1 MGIAGEKRL
10 VALASNQLG
19 VVTAG
24 NIAAC
29 EVPRTLLCR
38 RLETGEWIRLHRGVF
53 KISSS
58 HATVDELEMAAIL
71 AAGNGAVLSHR
82 SAAARLGLD
91 VSRHP
96 SVQITMPVSRRAP
109 RLVGVQVWR
118 SRDLPAS
125 DVTKRGPLRL
135 THLARTIIDLASLLD
150 DKCLR
155 AALDSALRR
164 RRSHLVWISQLLNQR
179 GNGRRGADHLRRLI
193 AEYQD
198 GDEVPDSVLE
208 SFALQLARTTCR
220 QPKLHWNVCDGEQR
234 RVAEVDLAWPE
245 VQLCVQL
252 DGWKWHSSREAF
264 VEDRARDRAVQRLG
278 WMVLRYT
285 WHEVSSDP
293 ESWVAQMVE
302 IYKSRAAALFRRR
315 PRADGDS
322 QQVWR

>member
-1 MGIAGEKRL
+1 MSHTSAKSPHEQEWALRGGVGQMGIDGEKRI

-29 EVPRTLLCR
+29 QVPRTLLCR

-58 HATVDELEMAAIL
+58 QATVDELEMAAIL

-91 VSRHP
+91 VSRNP
-96 SVQITMPVSRRAP
+96 SVQITIPVSRRAP

-118 SRDLPAS
+118 SRDLTAS
-125 DVTKRGPLRL
+125 GVTKRGPLRL
-135 THLARTIIDLASLLD
+135 THLARTIIDLASVLD

-155 AALDSALRR
+155 AALDSALRQR
-164 RRSHLVWISQLLNQR
+164 RRHLGWISQLLSQR
-179 GNGRRGADHLRRLI
+179 GNGRRGADRLQRLI
-193 AEYQD
+193 AEYSN
-198 GDEVPDSVLE
+198 GGEVPDSVLE
-208 SFALQLARTTCR
+208 SFALQLARAIGR
-220 QPKLHWNVCDGEQR
+220 EPNLHWKVFDGER

-245 VQLCVQL
+245 VQLCAQL
-252 DGWKWHSSREAF
+252 DGWRWHSSREAF
-264 VEDRARDRAVQRLG
+264 VEDRVIDRSLQRLG

-293 ESWVAQMVE
+293 ESWV
-302 IYKSRAAALFRRR
+302 
-315 PRADGDS
+315 
-322 QQVWR
+322 

>member
-1 MGIAGEKRL
+1 MGIDVEKRL

-53 KISSS
+53 KIGSS

-91 VSRHP
+91 VSRNP
-96 SVQITMPVSRRAP
+96 SVQITIPVSRRTP

-135 THLARTIIDLASLLD
+135 THLARTIIDLASMLD
-150 DKCLR
+150 DKSLR
-155 AALDSALRR
+155 AALDSALRQ
-164 RRSHLVWISQLLNQR
+164 RRSHLGWISQLLNQR
-179 GNGRRGADHLRRLI
+179 GNGRRGADRLRGLI
-193 AEYQD
+193 AEYRD

-208 SFALQLARTTCR
+208 SFALQLARAIGR
-220 QPKLHWNVCDGEQR
+220 EPKLHWEVFDGER

-245 VQLCVQL
+245 VRLCAQL
-252 DGWKWHSSREAF
+252 DGWRWHSSREAF
-264 VEDRARDRAVQRLG
+264 VEDRALDRALQRLG

-293 ESWVAQMVE
+293 ESWVAQMLDTYE
-302 IYKSRAAALFRRR
+302 SRAAAFPRRKRRVDTPFGQAFR
-315 PRADGDS
+315 
-322 QQVWR
+322 